1 MATVAALF
9 VSPGRGSARS
19 EPRERVLAIERHGF
33 EGCAHANP
41 PRREVL
47 FASEEHLDA
56 LGLEPG
62 AIRENVTVAGADVH
76 SWPVGQ
82 RVKVGDAL
90 FEITMVCD
98 PCRRMDELRT
108 GLRALLEDRRG
119 MLAHVVEGGEVAVG
133 DEIVL
138 VDADQA
144 ERQTKIMSSSP
155 S

>member
-1 MATVAALF
+1 VATVVGLF
-9 VSPGRGSARS
+9 VSPARRSGVS
-19 EPRERVLAIERHGF
+19 EPRERVLAIESQGF

-47 FASEEHLDA
+47 FASKEHLDA
-56 LGLEPG
+56 VGVEPG
-62 AIRENVTVAGADVH
+62 AIRENVTVAGADVQ

-82 RVKVGDAL
+82 RVRVGEAL

-98 PCRRMDELRT
+98 PCERMDQLRT
-108 GLRALLEDRRG
+108 GLRALLDDRRG

-138 VDADQA
+138 VEARDEAA
-144 ERQTKIMSSSP
+144 A
-155 S
+155 